1 MAKKEE
7 NKKKKVKEEVKSNKK
22 NNIKKE
28 EIKKESKKRDDKI
41 MKFIEFIDK
50 YRLAIYGII
59 GGILATLLV
68 VILIWPD
75 RIATLKDGTQPVA
88 EIDGLVV
95 TADDLYEDMKQIY
108 SISSLLDK
116 LDNSILLEKYEET
129 DEMND
134 EVQDQATN
142 YYNMYKAYYGIEKE
156 EFLTRNGFGS
166 EKAFLEYLKLQ
177 YRRNKYT
184 EDYIKK
190 DISDSEIKDYYD
202 DKVYGDINTK
212 HILVKVDSSAS
223 DEEKKE
229 AEDKAK
235 EIISKLNDG
244 KTFDEV
250 REEYKDDITYEE
262 LGYKSYNAN
271 LESAYLEEM
280 QKLEDNS
287 YSKTPVKTSYGYHI
301 VYRIDQKEKPS
312 LEDVKEEIIS
322 TLVDEKKSKDENIQ
336 YKALDNMRK
345 EANLKLSEIEYTN
358 NNGIIEIKSE
368 DIITQIGWTKREE
381 YKYNY
386 LLGIFEGANDQSFSD
401 AVPIAMIREQ
411 GGLNEVNY
419 IDVNIPSSY
428 KYIRYIP
435 PNKNNTD
442 ISPIKIYGQLPS
454 ELNLNEKKDFQVTNL
469 PLVSIHTENSVFPTQ
484 KDQEIN

>member
-1 MAKKEE
+1 MAKNEK
-7 NKKKKVKEEVKSNKK
+7 NKK
-22 NNIKKE
+22 NNVKKE
-28 EIKKESKKRDDKI
+28 VKKNNIEKETKKELTKKNDDKV
-41 MKFIEFIDK
+41 MKFFEFVDK

-59 GGILATLLV
+59 GGVLATLLV

-75 RIATLKDGTQPVA
+75 RIAKLKDGTEPVA

-116 LDNSILLEKYEET
+116 IDNSILVEKYPET

-134 EVQDQATN
+134 DVESQATN
-142 YYNMYKAYYGIEKE
+142 YYNMYKAYYGIEKD

-190 DISDSEIKDYYD
+190 DIEDSEIEDYYD
-202 DKVYGDINTK
+202 EKVYGDINTK

-223 DEEKKE
+223 EEELKE
-229 AEDKAK
+229 AEDLAK

-250 REEYKDDITYEE
+250 KEEYNDKITYEE
-262 LGYKSYNAN
+262 LGYKSYNAS

-280 QKLEDNS
+280 KKLDNDS

-301 VYRIDQKEKPS
+301 VYRIDQKDKPA
-312 LEDVKEEIIS
+312 LEDVKDEIIS
-322 TLVDEKKSKDENIQ
+322 TLVDKKKAEDENIG
-336 YKALDNMRK
+336 YKALDYMRE
-345 EANLKLSEIEYTN
+345 EANLKFSDTVL
-358 NNGIIEIKSE
+358 E
-368 DIITQIGWTKREE
+368 D
-381 YKYNY
+381 KYNT
-386 LLGIFEGANDQSFSD
+386 
-401 AVPIAMIREQ
+401 
-411 GGLNEVNY
+411 Y
-419 IDVNIPSSY
+419 ISQY
-428 KYIRYIP
+428 
-435 PNKNNTD
+435 
-442 ISPIKIYGQLPS
+442 
-454 ELNLNEKKDFQVTNL
+454 E
-469 PLVSIHTENSVFPTQ
+469 
-484 KDQEIN
+484 